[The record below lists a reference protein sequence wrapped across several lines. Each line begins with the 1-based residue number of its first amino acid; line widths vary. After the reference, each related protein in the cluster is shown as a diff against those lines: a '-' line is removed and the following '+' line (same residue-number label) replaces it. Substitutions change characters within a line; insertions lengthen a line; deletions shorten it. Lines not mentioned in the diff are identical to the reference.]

1 MILTGIPNLRSGK
14 DCKICIHHETRRCSF
29 GKIGPNANVHGPV
42 GTEMGRTRSYWR
54 ALRALGAALVWIA
67 GCYCIPK
74 ARAQTA
80 PEIVTQARQAMIEVD
95 ALDAQGNLLKTGSAF
110 FVDGHGLAVT
120 NQHVVQGAA
129 RVVGVSGSGQHYA
142 CERVFYAPSG
152 LDLAVLKFAGV
163 QKPYLVLG
171 SSQSAIEGE
180 RVWIIGNPSGLPG
193 TDSAGEISAFLNN
206 GQLIQITGPLWP
218 GSSGSPVL
226 DQSGKVIGVAVG
238 PQLDGQTLNFAI
250 PAEFVSAALSA
261 ARTRNEGAPT
271 TAAAAPPVS
280 TWPPSTRPASTPP
293 ASTSPASAAAPASTP
308 TPVPEAKAA
317 QDRIGRFLQE
327 FMRSWNSGTGI
338 SDVDFYA
345 DHARYDGKR
354 VPRSVIAREEAA
366 YNARWPKRRFWLIS
380 SPMVQTV
387 DGSVQRVRLRAGFAV
402 GDGKRYVTGEASYQ
416 IDLEAAG
423 DTFLVVGLDE
433 QITKRDASPH
443 RSR

>member
-1 MILTGIPNLRSGK
+1 MSNLRSGK
-14 DCKICIHHETRRCSF
+14 DFRICSHHKTGQRSF
-29 GKIGPNANVHGPV
+29 GKIGRTVKVHGLV
-42 GTEMGRTRSYWR
+42 GTERGRTRPYCR
-54 ALRALGAALVWIA
+54 PTLRALGTALAWISI
-67 GCYCIPK
+67 CCFIPK

-80 PEIVTQARQAMIEVD
+80 PEIVSQAKQAMIEVD

-129 RVVGVSGSGQHYA
+129 RIVGVSGSGEHYS

-163 QKPYLVLG
+163 QKPYLLLG

-180 RVWIIGNPSGLPG
+180 RVWIVGNPGGLPG
-193 TDSAGEISAFLNN
+193 TDSAGEISAFLND

-226 DQSGKVIGVAVG
+226 DQNGKVIGVAVG

-250 PAEFVSAALSA
+250 PAEFASAALSA
-261 ARTRNEGAPT
+261 ARTRNEGT
-271 TAAAAPPVS
+271 HTVAAAPPA
-280 TWPPSTRPASTPP
+280 STRPAPTPP
-293 ASTSPASAAAPASTP
+293 ASAATPASTP
-308 TPVPEAKAA
+308 TPVPEAKVAE
-317 QDRIGRFLQE
+317 DRIGRFLQE

-345 DHARYDGKR
+345 DRARYDGRK

-380 SPMVQTV
+380 SPTV
-387 DGSVQRVRLRAGFAV
+387 ETAGDSVQRVHLRAGFAV

-423 DTFLVVGLDE
+423 DTFQVVGLDE

>member
-1 MILTGIPNLRSGK
+1 
-14 DCKICIHHETRRCSF
+14 
-29 GKIGPNANVHGPV
+29 
-42 GTEMGRTRSYWR
+42 MGRTGPYRR
-54 ALRALGAALVWIA
+54 TTLHLLGTALAWISLG
-67 GCYCIPK
+67 CFIPK
-74 ARAQTA
+74 ARAQTT
-80 PEIVTQARQAMIEVD
+80 PEIVSQAKQAMIEVD

-129 RVVGVSGSGQHYA
+129 RVVGVSGTGEHYS

-152 LDLAVLKFAGV
+152 LDLAVLKFVAV

-180 RVWIIGNPSGLPG
+180 RVWIIGNPGGLPG
-193 TDSAGEISAFLNN
+193 TDSAGEISAFLNH

-261 ARTRNEGAPT
+261 ARTPSNGGAH
-271 TAAAAPPVS
+271 AVAAAPPG
-280 TWPPSTRPASTPP
+280 STRPAP
-293 ASTSPASAAAPASTP
+293 APAPASAPPS
-308 TPVPEAKAA
+308 TPVPDPKVAE
-317 QDRIGRFLQE
+317 DRVGRFLQE
-327 FMRSWNSGTGI
+327 FMRSWNSGTGL

-345 DHARYDGKR
+345 DRARYDGKK

-380 SPMVQTV
+380 SPTV
-387 DGSVQRVRLRAGFAV
+387 ETVGDSVQRVRLRAGFAV

-423 DTFLVVGLDE
+423 DTFQVVGLDE
-433 QITKRDASPH
+433 QITKRDASP
-443 RSR
+443 RGSSR